1 MHSTMR
7 QSTAALRHRETRQQ
21 QHHIRTQRHHQERGR
36 RKNQRNRR
44 RNRNKERRHAIRVSA
59 VAVHRKNR
67 EDSHHHEVHALQTAE
82 EARAQ
87 HIPEDYAQ
95 NPRHVNQHVHPQ
107 NARPRTLI
115 TIGTGVNRERL
126 IAKSVNR
133 QSLSPKTLH
142 AVQRVGKTVHQM
154 ARIHQEYRQRNRRQ
168 GRASADHAHHE
179 ELHRTGKN

>member
-1 MHSTMR
+1 MR
-7 QSTAALRHRETRQQ
+7 QRTTALRHRETRQQ
-21 QHHIRTQRHHQERGR
+21 QHHIRTQSHHQERGR
-36 RKNQRNRR
+36 RKNQRNRC
-44 RNRNKERRHAIRVSA
+44 RNRHKERRHTIRVGA

-67 EDSHHHEVHALQTAE
+67 EDSHHHEVHTLQAAE

-133 QSLSPKTLH
+133 QSLSPETLH
-142 AVQRVGKTVHQM
+142 TMQWVGEPVHQV
-154 ARIHQEYRQRNRRQ
+154 ARIHQEHRQRNRR
-168 GRASADHAHHE
+168 
-179 ELHRTGKN
+179 